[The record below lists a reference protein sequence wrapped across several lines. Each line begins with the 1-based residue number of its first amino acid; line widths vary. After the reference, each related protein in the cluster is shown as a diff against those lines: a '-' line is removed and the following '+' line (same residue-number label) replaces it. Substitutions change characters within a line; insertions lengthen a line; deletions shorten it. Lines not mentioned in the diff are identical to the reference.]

1 MILYKG
7 EIHET
12 SEQDKL
18 LACLEAD
25 INQIRQEQ
33 KICTEE
39 VIEALAKMGEKI
51 TSGVFDHIIK
61 ELAIEGIERYIDML
75 ALMLDKQTL
84 RYKVEAELGQ
94 EFFVEKTTNPP
105 LGQTGV
111 GIKPMPLG
119 TLFHI
124 AAGNMDGLPVF
135 SVAEGLLTGN
145 VNILKLPQADNGLS
159 IQFFLKLI
167 DIEPKLKDFI
177 YVFDTPSSDYTAMIK
192 MGAISDGIVTWG
204 GDDSIAAVR
213 KFAKPGTKLIE
224 WGHKLGFAYISG
236 YEDMEKEL
244 TGLAEHIF
252 ITKQLLCNSCQT
264 IFLDTEKMDTVYDFC
279 QIFLPY
285 MEVAAKKYGANT
297 IGAVAEITLR
307 RYSDTINHILKND
320 NIDSDETTYQGKGC
334 SLIACQDSELELSYM
349 FGNCLVKR
357 LPREQII
364 PVLRNKKGYL
374 QTAGL
379 ICEPQKRKALTE
391 LLARAGLVR
400 IMRAGN
406 MSESYCGEAHDGEYP
421 LRRYTRIV
429 NYEL

>member
-7 EIHET
+7 ELYET
-12 SEQDKL
+12 SEQDQL
-18 LACLEAD
+18 LDCLEND
-25 INQIRQEQ
+25 INQVRQNQ
-33 KICTEE
+33 KLSTDE
-39 VIEALAKMGEKI
+39 VIDALSKMGEKI
-51 TSGVFDHIIK
+51 SSGAFDHIIK

-84 RYKVEAELGQ
+84 QYKVKVELG
-94 EFFVEKTTNPP
+94 EDFFQEKTTNPP
-105 LGQTGV
+105 LGQTKV

-119 TLFHI
+119 TIFHI

-192 MGAISDGIVTWG
+192 MGSISDGIVTWG

-236 YEDMEKEL
+236 YEDKEKEL

-285 MEVAAKKYGANT
+285 MEAAAKKYGAKT
-297 IGAVAEITLR
+297 IGSIAEITLR
-307 RYSDTINHILKND
+307 RYSDTINHILSD
-320 NIDSDETTYQGKGC
+320 NKDESEETTYQGKGC
-334 SLIACQDSELELSYM
+334 SLIACQDSELELSFM
-349 FGNCLVKR
+349 FGNCLVKP
-357 LPREQII
+357 LPKAQM
-364 PVLRNKKGYL
+364 VATLRQKKGYL

-379 ICEPQKRKALTE
+379 ICEPQKRKELTE

-429 NYEL
+429 NFEL